1 MKKKLK
7 LAELS
12 VKSFL
17 TEVGSQANLK
27 AGADPTKSRE
37 FITCGFLECVV
48 TTEGNRCT
56 TGLTTP

>member
-7 LAELS
+7 LSDLS
-12 VKSFL
+12 VKSFV
-17 TEVGSQANLK
+17 TEVTNQATLK

-56 TGLTTP
+56 TTLP

>member
-7 LAELS
+7 LNDLS
-12 VKSFL
+12 VKSFV
-17 TEVGSQANLK
+17 TEVANQANLK
-27 AGADPTKSRE
+27 AGADPNKSRE

-56 TGLTTP
+56 TTLP